1 VTEGVDANKRA
12 IALAAGG
19 TGGSGRSGSAV
30 AMVRGGEG
38 ATFSAL
44 LILFIYSTL
53 GFDPGESIL
62 VVAGVLSFPGR
73 SVSHLVL
80 IPVMN
85 NLASRV
91 CQNHVRLGRLSQ
103 PSRRGGPQARQ
114 ILPRA
119 GRRCTH
125 GLCI

>member
-1 VTEGVDANKRA
+1 MTDGVDANKSA

-44 LILFIYSTL
+44 LWCFIYSPL
-53 GFDPGESIL
+53 GFDLGESIL
-62 VVAGVLSFPGR
+62 VIAGVLSFPGR

-80 IPVMN
+80 ILVMN
-85 NLASRV
+85 NLASQKPCLV
-91 CQNHVRLGRLSQ
+91 GTSIMVK
-103 PSRRGGPQARQ
+103 PQSTT
-114 ILPRA
+114 A
-119 GRRCTH
+119 GATDSPES
-125 GLCI
+125 GKTMYT